1 MVANVRGEI
10 TGVKEAIKSLR
21 QIDPELRKQFTK
33 DARAVAQPIIDDAR
47 SRYDETFLS
56 GMKRE
61 WIQNGNAKFPYSQAK
76 ARRGVKFKV
85 DTSRKTGTAI
95 KIQQTDPAAAIIEV
109 AGKKTANKLGNN
121 LNRFGQPS
129 RFLWRAAEQKLNQ
142 VTAEMSR
149 LVAEVMERVNREVK

>member
-10 TGVKEAIKSLR
+10 TGVKEAIKTLR

-33 DARAVAQPIIDDAR
+33 DARQVAQPIIDDAR
-47 SRYDETFLS
+47 NRYDETLLS

-61 WIQNGNAKFPYSQAK
+61 WIQNGTAKFPYSQAK

-85 DTSRKTGTAI
+85 NTSRKTGTAI

-109 AGKKTANKLGNN
+109 AGKKTPNRLASRRVSCGGPLKQNCNKSL
-121 LNRFGQPS
+121 
-129 RFLWRAAEQKLNQ
+129 AK
-142 VTAEMSR
+142 
-149 LVAEVMERVNREVK
+149 